1 MKAHGTG
8 TAAGD
13 AAETNTIS
21 NIFCKDRERDTDLF
35 VGSVKANIGHT
46 EATSGLA
53 GLIKVVLMLEK
64 GLIPPVPGIETL
76 KDSLNLG
83 SRVKVRQSFETGTMS
98 LTDHF

>member
-1 MKAHGTG
+1 MLKHLIKAHGTG

-21 NIFCKDRERDTDLF
+21 NIFCNGGERDTDLF

-64 GLIPPVPGIETL
+64 SLIPPVPGIEHL
-76 KDSLNLG
+76 KDNLNMG
-83 SRVKVRQSFETGTMS
+83 NRIKVGQSI
-98 LTDHF
+98 L